1 MAIVFDPAKSLRNIR
16 ERGLSF
22 DRANNFDFATAT
34 LRIDDREDYGEVR
47 IRAIGFLD
55 ARLHTLVFTDQG
67 EDMRIISLR
76 KSNRTEMRL
85 YDEDI
90 G

>member
-1 MAIVFDPAKSLRNIR
+1 MAIVYDPAKSLRNLR

-22 DRANNFDFATAT
+22 DRANDFDFATAT

-55 ARLHTLVFTDQG
+55 ARLHTLVFTDQDD
-67 EDMRIISLR
+67 DMRIISLR

-85 YDEDI
+85 YDENI

>member
-1 MAIVFDPAKSLRNIR
+1 MAIVYDPAKSLRNLR

-22 DRANNFDFATAT
+22 DRANDFDFATAT

-67 EDMRIISLR
+67 DDMRIISLR

-85 YDEDI
+85 YDENI

>member
-1 MAIVFDPAKSLRNIR
+1 MAIVYDPAKSLRNLR

-22 DRANNFDFATAT
+22 DRANDFDFATAT

-67 EDMRIISLR
+67 DDMRIISLR